1 MSYYEVLNVSKDAS
15 IDEIKKAYRQL
26 SMKYHPDRNPD
37 PNAVA
42 EMGKINEA
50 YETLGDG
57 NKRRMYDMENSLLQ
71 GGIPMDMHNMMNSFF
86 NMGGLGGLSN
96 MASSFSHS
104 TEPEIHFFSG
114 TNLNDIFDQIS
125 RPPSIKKQI
134 YITFEESYFGV
145 SKDITID
152 KWTIIHNQKI
162 AESAKMAIHIPPG
175 IQNHETITVEKQGN
189 KMNDRIIGDIMITIV
204 VQEHD
209 VFQRENNDLVY
220 YKTISLKE
228 ALCGFCFNFVHL
240 NKKQYLLNNEKNH
253 MIINHGHRKTINGLG
268 FQRNGQNGNLI
279 IEFSVNFP
287 ENLSA
292 ETIEQLKNI
301 L

>member
-26 SMKYHPDRNPD
+26 SMKYHPDRNSD
-37 PNAVA
+37 QNAA
-42 EMGKINEA
+42 TEMGKINEA
-50 YETLGDG
+50 YETLGDT
-57 NKRRMYDMENSLLQ
+57 NKRQMYDMENSLLQ
-71 GGIPMDMHNMMNSFF
+71 RGMPMDMHNMMNSLFS
-86 NMGGLGGLSN
+86 MGGLGGLSN
-96 MASSFSHS
+96 MTSSFSNS

-125 RPPSIKKQI
+125 KPPSIKKQI

-145 SKDITID
+145 SKDIEID

-162 AESAKMAIHIPPG
+162 AESVKMSFYIPPG
-175 IQNHETITVEKQGN
+175 IQNHETITIEKQGN
-189 KMNDRIIGDIMITIV
+189 KINDRIIGDIIITIV
-204 VQEHD
+204 IQEHD
-209 VFQRENNDLVY
+209 IFQRENNDLLY
-220 YKTISLKE
+220 FKTISLKD
-228 ALCGFCFNFVHL
+228 ALCGFSFNFIHL

-253 MIINHGHRKTINGLG
+253 MIISPGHRKTINGLG

-279 IEFSVNFP
+279 IDFSVNFP
-287 ENLSA
+287 EKISE